1 MEFTVQEIANILS
14 GKVEGDPEIKIHG
27 FSKIE
32 EGKEG
37 TLSFIANPKYTKYIY
52 DTNASVVIVNNELS
66 FTDAVKTTLIRVSD
80 AYQSFA
86 KLLHLADNHKIEEKG
101 VSEKASISDKAK
113 LGKDIFIADNVYIGK
128 DTVIEDNVKILP
140 NCYIGD
146 NVVINKN
153 TLLFPGV
160 KIYHNTQ
167 IGSDCI
173 IHAGVVIGSDG
184 FGFAPQSSNNYEKIP
199 QVGNV
204 IVEDKVEIGA
214 NTCIDRATI
223 GSTIIRKGV
232 KLDNLIQVA
241 HNVEIG
247 ENTVIAAQTGIAGST
262 KIGKDCMIGGQAGF
276 VGHLKIADNVKVA
289 AQSGITSSIKK
300 PGQVI
305 QGAPA
310 FDFGKYQKSYVLF
323 RKLPDL
329 YDKINE
335 LEKEL
340 KELKQTNNND

>member
-1 MEFTVQEIANILS
+1 MEFTVQEIANVLN

-52 DTNASVVIVNNELS
+52 DTNASVVIVNNDLS
-66 FTDAVKTTLIRVSD
+66 FTDEVKTTLIRVSD

-86 KLLHLADNHKIEEKG
+86 KLLHLADNHKIEETG
-101 VSEKASISDKAK
+101 VSKKASISDKAK

-146 NVVINKN
+146 NVVIRKN

-199 QVGNV
+199 QVGNA
-204 IVEDKVEIGA
+204 IIEDKVEIGA

-262 KIGKDCMIGGQAGF
+262 KIGSECMIGGQAGF
-276 VGHLKIADNVKVA
+276 VGHLNIANKVKVA
-289 AQSGITSSIKK
+289 AQSGITSNIKK
-300 PGQVI
+300 EGEVV

-310 FDFGKYQKSYVLF
+310 FDFGTYQKSYVIF

-329 YDKINE
+329 YKKINE
-335 LEKEL
+335 LEKTINEL
-340 KELKQTNNND
+340 KEKK

>member
-1 MEFTVQEIANILS
+1 MEFTVQEIANILN

-262 KIGKDCMIGGQAGF
+262 KIGSECMIGGQAGF
-276 VGHLKIADNVKVA
+276 VGHLNIASKVKVA
-289 AQSGITSSIKK
+289 AQSGITSDIKNE
-300 PGQVI
+300 GEVV

-310 FDFGKYQKSYVLF
+310 FDFGTYQKSYVLF

-329 YDKINE
+329 YKKINE
-335 LEKEL
+335 LENTIKEL
-340 KELKQTNNND
+340 KEKK

>member
-1 MEFTVQEIANILS
+1 MEFTVQEIANVLN
-14 GKVEGDPEIKIHG
+14 GKVEGDPGIKIHG
-27 FSKIE
+27 FSRIE

-37 TLSFIANPKYTKYIY
+37 TLSFIANPKYLKYIY
-52 DTNASVVIVNNELS
+52 STNASVVIVNDELS
-66 FTDAVKTTLIRVSD
+66 FTDEVNTTLIRVPD

-86 KLLHLADNHKIEEKG
+86 RLLSLADTHKIEETGTSK
-101 VSEKASISDKAK
+101 KASVADSAK
-113 LGKDIFIADNVYIGK
+113 LGKNVFIADHVYIGK
-128 DTVIEDNVKILP
+128 NTVIEDNVKILP

-146 NVVINKN
+146 HVIIKKN
-153 TLLFPGV
+153 TLIFPGV

-173 IHAGVVIGSDG
+173 FHAGVVIGSDG

-204 IVEDKVEIGA
+204 IIEDKVEIGS

-232 KLDNLIQVA
+232 KLDNLIQVG

-262 KIGKDCMIGGQAGF
+262 KIGSNCMIGGQVGF
-276 VGHLKIADNVKVA
+276 VGHLHIANKVKVA

-300 PGQVI
+300 EGYIV
-305 QGAPA
+305 QGSPA
-310 FDFGKYQKSYVLF
+310 FDYGTYQKSYVLF

-329 YDKINE
+329 YQKINE
-335 LEKEL
+335 MEKTIKEL
-340 KELKQTNNND
+340 KEKK